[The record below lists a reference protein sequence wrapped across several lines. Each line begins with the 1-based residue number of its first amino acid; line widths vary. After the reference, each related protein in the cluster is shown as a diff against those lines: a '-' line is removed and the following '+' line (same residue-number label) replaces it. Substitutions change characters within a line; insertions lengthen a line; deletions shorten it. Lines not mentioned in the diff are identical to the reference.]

1 MLTDEDLILL
11 YLKGDFLAL
20 ENLFKRYLKQVYNFV
35 FRFVNDKHIAQ
46 DLTQEIFLKV
56 FKNIKKFKKDKNF
69 RIWLFKIARNAIYD
83 FFKKKKEFIF
93 SDFEKEDDKD
103 FKFEDYLLTEEG
115 LSKIYNDYYLLEK
128 LKQEIN
134 KLKEKDKML
143 YLLYYEQDYKLNEIA
158 EILEESLN
166 TVKSRH
172 RRLVLKLKAI
182 INKLIKMHPK

>member
-103 FKFEDYLLTEEG
+103 FKFEDYLLTEED
-115 LSKIYNDYYLLEK
+115 LFKIYNDYYLLEK

-134 KLKEKDKML
+134 ELKEKDKML
-143 YLLYYEQDYKLNEIA
+143 YLLYYEQDYNLNEIA